1 MTPKGKLIVIGGA
14 VDKGSFTE
22 KDYAS
27 GIEQNLNFFEKGILR
42 RIINESA
49 KKELSKI
56 LVIPTASQIPQV
68 VGEEYVKAFNYLG
81 ASNITMLDIQDRVTA
96 NSLAVASLLKSADI
110 VMMTGGDQLRLTS
123 ILGGTVFHEIL
134 LDKYANQDFVIA
146 GTSAGAA
153 AISTHMIYQGSASEA
168 LLKGEIKITG
178 GLGLINDVVI
188 DTHFVHR
195 GRIGR
200 LFQAVVSNP
209 RVLGIGLGEDTG
221 LLIKDGHTME
231 AIGSGLVILVDG
243 KKIKNT
249 NITEVELGQPVSIE
263 NLVVHVLSQFDTFD
277 LEKNEIHI
285 HHAIKNEGMAN
296 EMVVTPKIIIHGGFF
311 GESLTD
317 PGTKLAKQNALQQ
330 IVMQGFNYL
339 MEGHTALETVAY
351 TTALLEDCELFNA
364 GTGSQIQ
371 SDGVIRMSAS
381 IMDGITSKF
390 AGVINIEDV
399 RNPVLVARELLNF
412 DDSVLGGS
420 GATAFARKIGFEH
433 YSTETPQRRLEYEVK
448 REAEGKVGVGTV
460 GCIVLDANGDLAAAT
475 STGGKGF
482 EIPGRI
488 SDSATTAGNFVNE
501 YCGVSCTGVGEDI
514 IRISLAS
521 KIVTRVTDG
530 MPLGEAFEKTF
541 AELKKFDGF
550 AGAIAIDKR
559 GNIYHTDSHPD
570 MVYASYDGKIMDIF
584 G

>member
-1 MTPKGKLIVIGGA
+1 MIPKGKLIVIGGA

-27 GIEQNLNFFEKGILR
+27 NIEQNLNFFEKGILR

-49 KKELSKI
+49 KKEQSKI
-56 LVIPTASQIPQV
+56 IVVPTASQIPQV
-68 VGEEYVKAFNYLG
+68 VGEEYVKAFTYLG
-81 ASNITMLDIQDRVTA
+81 ASDITMLDIQDRETA
-96 NSLAVASLLKSADI
+96 NSLAVINILKAADI
-110 VMMTGGDQLRLTS
+110 IMFTGGDQLRLTS
-123 ILGGTVFHEIL
+123 ILGGTAFHEIL
-134 LDKYANQDFVIA
+134 LDKYHTQNFLIA

-153 AISTHMIYQGSASEA
+153 ACSTHMIYQGSASEA
-168 LLKGEIKITG
+168 LLKGEVKITS
-178 GLGLINDVVI
+178 GLGLIEEVVI

-209 RVLGIGLGEDTG
+209 KVLGVGLGEDTG
-221 LLIKDGHTME
+221 LLITEGRYME

-249 NITEVELGQPVSIE
+249 NITEVELGQPISIE
-263 NLVVHVLSQFDTFD
+263 NLVAHVLSQFDKFD
-277 LEKNEIHI
+277 LVTKQVDIHRSIKRNEE
-285 HHAIKNEGMAN
+285 AGTAK
-296 EMVVTPKIIIHGGFF
+296 VKPKIIIHGGFF
-311 GESLTD
+311 SESTTD
-317 PGTKLAKQNALQQ
+317 PETKLAKQQALDR
-330 IVMQGFNYL
+330 IVKDGYTYL
-339 MEGHTALETVAY
+339 NEGHTALETVAY
-351 TTALLEDCELFNA
+351 TASLLEDCELFNA

-390 AGVINIEDV
+390 AGVINIEAV
-399 RNPVLVARELLNF
+399 RNPIFVAKELLKCE
-412 DDSVLGGS
+412 DSVLGGA
-420 GATAFARKIGFEH
+420 GATQFARSNGFDA
-433 YSTETPQRRLEYEVK
+433 YNVETSQRRNEFNTKNET
-448 REAEGKVGVGTV
+448 VGIGTV
-460 GCIVLDANGDLAAAT
+460 GCIVLDSNGDLAAAT

-501 YCGVSCTGVGEDI
+501 FCGVSCTGVGEDI
-514 IRISLAS
+514 VRVSLAS

-530 MPLGEAFEKTF
+530 MTLQEAFEKSF

-550 AGAIAIDKR
+550 AGAIAIDKN
-559 GNIYHTDSHPD
+559 GNIYHADSHPS
-570 MVYASYDGKIMDIF
+570 MVYASYDGKILDIF